1 MARHAITEGEVR
13 IAIER
18 LDPVGNEL
26 FPDEQAPIV
35 QVLVERIH
43 VDQRG
48 LEIRLNQPPLL
59 RDSLVYPNSDVRKV
73 LASDTAVSGAR

>member
-48 LEIRLNQPPLL
+48 LEIRLNQPPLI
-59 RDSLVYPNSDVRKV
+59 
-73 LASDTAVSGAR
+73 ARQFGISQFGCEEGVGV